1 MPNLK
6 EVKSRIASVISTQQ
20 ITKAMKMVAAS
31 KLRRAQDKM
40 LHIRPYAERLNDILG
55 SISQGKSDDHINE
68 FQLKRDVKKIL
79 IIVVTSDR
87 GLCGAFNS
95 NIYKAVATHIQNK
108 YNKAHSSSEGEGR
121 GEITLMCIGK
131 KGWDY
136 FSKSM
141 SRALARERVEIV
153 GDYVKLFSNLDFIE
167 VKKAT
172 DHILNGFLN
181 DDFQIVDIIYNE
193 FKNVAAQI
201 IRTEQFLPIVENSLP
216 HTIKGVDGKQESG
229 QANKTNPEV
238 DYIFEPSRK
247 QIMNALI
254 PYSLRI
260 RFYKALLESNAAEHG
275 ARMTAMDQATDNAE
289 EILSDLRLTYN
300 RTRQA
305 AITKEILEIVGGAE
319 ALQGGG

>member
-6 EVKSRIASVISTQQ
+6 EVKSRIASIISTQQ

-31 KLRRAQDKM
+31 KLRRAQDKI

-68 FQLKRDVKKIL
+68 FQLQRDVKKIL
-79 IIVVTSDR
+79 IIVITSDR

-95 NIYKAVATHIQNK
+95 NIYKAVVTHIQNK
-108 YNKAHSSSEGEGR
+108 YNKAPSPSGDTSRSNRGEGVEGEV
-121 GEITLMCIGK
+121 TLMCIGK

-136 FSKSM
+136 FSK
-141 SRALARERVEIV
+141 RRYEIAA
-153 GDYVKLFSNLDFIE
+153 DYVKLFNNLNFIE
-167 VKKAT
+167 AKKAT
-172 DHILNGFLN
+172 DHIFNGFLN

-216 HTIKGVDGKQESG
+216 HTTKGVDGGQESG
-229 QANKTNPEV
+229 LAV

-260 RFYKALLESNAAEHG
+260 RFYRALLESNAAEHG
-275 ARMTAMDQATDNAE
+275 ARMTAMSQATDNAE
-289 EILSDLRLTYN
+289 EILKDLRLTYN

-305 AITKEILEIVGGAE
+305 AITKEILEIV
-319 ALQGGG
+319 

>member
-1 MPNLK
+1 
-6 EVKSRIASVISTQQ
+6 
-20 ITKAMKMVAAS
+20 
-31 KLRRAQDKM
+31 
-40 LHIRPYAERLNDILG
+40 
-55 SISQGKSDDHINE
+55 
-68 FQLKRDVKKIL
+68 
-79 IIVVTSDR
+79 
-87 GLCGAFNS
+87 
-95 NIYKAVATHIQNK
+95 
-108 YNKAHSSSEGEGR
+108 
-121 GEITLMCIGK
+121 MCIGK

-289 EILSDLRLTYN
+289 EILRDLRLTYN